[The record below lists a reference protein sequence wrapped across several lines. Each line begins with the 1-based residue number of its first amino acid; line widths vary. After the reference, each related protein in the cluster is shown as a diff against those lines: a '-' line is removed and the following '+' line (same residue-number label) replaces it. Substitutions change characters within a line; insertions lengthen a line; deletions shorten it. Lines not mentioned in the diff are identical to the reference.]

1 MIQQCPKIHFGQKFF
16 NILSAD
22 TPSATRIDVTS
33 CNNNILKGHAL
44 EPRHKEN
51 ASNTIF
57 YTCCC
62 VKPHVTPL
70 IKNEPTLFMG
80 PH

>member
-1 MIQQCPKIHFGQKFF
+1 MEYQKMIQQCSKIHFGQKFF

-33 CNNNILKGHAL
+33 CNNIFKGHAL
-44 EPRHKEN
+44 EPRDKEN

-57 YTCCC
+57 DVLLLSETAFDL
-62 VKPHVTPL
+62 T
-70 IKNEPTLFMG
+70 N
-80 PH
+80 